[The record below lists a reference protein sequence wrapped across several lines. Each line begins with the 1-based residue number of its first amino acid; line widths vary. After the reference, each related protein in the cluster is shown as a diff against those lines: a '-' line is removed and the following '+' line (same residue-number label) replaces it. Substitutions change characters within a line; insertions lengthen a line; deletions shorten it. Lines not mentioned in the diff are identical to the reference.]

1 MAGHWNNP
9 GKAGIAGLALA
20 GALFALAIAALS
32 ALASTAGIPS
42 SASGAENTAY
52 IFHIAR
58 FTLIQA
64 AASALLALFVAI
76 PVARSC
82 WRRTSLLSSRLLL
95 LFTFIPVILPT
106 TVAATGL
113 IGVWGQSGFVSGLL
127 MAAGSDRLPPIYG
140 LGAVLLAHVFFNA
153 PLMMRVL
160 TGALA
165 GIPQSHWRQSAQW
178 GLGEWARFWLIEWPA
193 LRQVIPG
200 LLALVFLLCFT
211 SFALVLMLGGGPAVT
226 TLEVSIYT
234 TLRFDF
240 DLSGAARLACLQL
253 IICAIVVAGLAAF
266 SGPSW
271 AAVPARQH
279 AIAQRG
285 DTGLL
290 ARATDGIIMLSFAI
304 LAVLPVLV
312 VIAKGLGPHIF
323 TVLASPAF
331 WRAAIAS
338 LAIAFASGALASAC
352 ALLMAIARTRRA
364 RSGRSVW
371 WLDVSVSLYLAVSA
385 IVLGTGLFI
394 LLRPVAS
401 LFTLAP
407 ALVLLANM
415 LVALPFAY
423 RVIEGRLAALAATH
437 DRLCAGLGIRGWR
450 RLRWITLP
458 ALAPEL
464 GYASG
469 LSAALSL
476 GDLTVI
482 ALFGSQQFQTLPWLL
497 YQTMAR
503 YRSGEAAAL
512 ALLLLCLTVGIFM
525 LFQLMSRKIGK
536 PIHA

>member
-82 WRRTSLLSSRLLL
+82 WRRTSLISSRLLL

-127 MAAGSDRLPPIYG
+127 VAAGGSRLPPIYG

-193 LRQVIPG
+193 LRRVIPG

-285 DTGLL
+285 DTSLL
-290 ARATDGIIMLSFAI
+290 ARATDGVIMLSFAI

-312 VIAKGLGPHIF
+312 VIAKGLGPHII
-323 TVLASPAF
+323 TVLSSPAF

-338 LAIAFASGALASAC
+338 LAIAFTSGVLASAC

-364 RSGRSVW
+364 RSGRCVW

-525 LFQLMSRKIGK
+525 LFQFMSRKVGK

>member
-20 GALFALAIAALS
+20 AALFALAIAALA

-42 SASGAENTAY
+42 SASGADNTAY

-82 WRRTSLLSSRLLL
+82 WRRTSLISSRLLL

-127 MAAGSDRLPPIYG
+127 AAAGGSRLPPIYG

-193 LRQVIPG
+193 LRRVIPG

-285 DTGLL
+285 DTSLL
-290 ARATDGIIMLSFAI
+290 ARATDGVIMLSFAI

-312 VIAKGLGPHIF
+312 VIAKGLGPHII
-323 TVLASPAF
+323 TVLSSPAF

-338 LAIAFASGALASAC
+338 LAIAFTSGVLASAC

-525 LFQLMSRKIGK
+525 LFQFMSRKVGK